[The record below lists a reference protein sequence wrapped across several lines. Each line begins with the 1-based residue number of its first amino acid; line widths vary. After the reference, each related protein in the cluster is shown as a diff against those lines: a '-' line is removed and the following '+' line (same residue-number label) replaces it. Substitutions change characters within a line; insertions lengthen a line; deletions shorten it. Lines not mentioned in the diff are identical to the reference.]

1 MANPSRGHEKRGTQS
16 ECLPVS
22 TAGNLARS
30 KSGTW
35 VDCSK
40 PCLQK
45 VWKGA
50 APHKEMKRMYGFK
63 RALPGDKLRS
73 RASLRDQTY
82 DFPENRKAIEWIAAD
97 TERAFVVPWNEYTA
111 QPVLLRLFCIG
122 RRDGDEEKA
131 PFLQGREVHM
141 MNRKH
146 YLHILGTAVVAAL
159 CSITNNFSGGGRCSR
174 SVICFRCSG
183 IWTGRHHC
191 RSETPGLGI
200 QTLSRYRHGHSSWR
214 I

>member
-1 MANPSRGHEKRGTQS
+1 MGSSLMASPSRGHEKRGTQS

-45 VWKGA
+45 VWKA
-50 APHKEMKRMYGFK
+50 QRLTKKWKECTVIKEHRWGETTC
-63 RALPGDKLRS
+63 

-97 TERAFVVPWNEYTA
+97 TERALWCHEMSTQHSLFFCGFFVSVGET
-111 QPVLLRLFCIG
+111 VMR
-122 RRDGDEEKA
+122 
-131 PFLQGREVHM
+131 
-141 MNRKH
+141 RKH
-146 YLHILGTAVVAAL
+146 R
-159 CSITNNFSGGGRCSR
+159 F
-174 SVICFRCSG
+174 FREERY
-183 IWTGRHHC
+183 IWWIGNTIYT
-191 RSETPGLGI
+191 S
-200 QTLSRYRHGHSSWR
+200 
-214 I
+214 

>member
-1 MANPSRGHEKRGTQS
+1 MRSEELSQSACLFLLQETWLVQSQGHGLTARSRACKKCERRSASQKNEKNVRLQK
-16 ECLPVS
+16 S
-22 TAGNLARS
+22 TA
-30 KSGTW
+30 W
-35 VDCSK
+35 EK
-40 PCLQK
+40 P
-45 VWKGA
+45 
-50 APHKEMKRMYGFK
+50 
-63 RALPGDKLRS
+63 RS

-97 TERAFVVPWNEYTA
+97 TERAFVPWNGYTA
-111 QPVLLRLFCIG
+111 QPAFLRLFCIG

-146 YLHILGTAVVAAL
+146 YLHILGTAVVATL

-174 SVICFRCSG
+174 GVVCFRCSG
-183 IWTGRHHC
+183 IWTGRNHC
-191 RSETPGLGI
+191 RSETPWLGI

>member
-1 MANPSRGHEKRGTQS
+1 MRSEELSQSACLFLLQETWLVQSQGHGLT
-16 ECLPVS
+16 
-22 TAGNLARS
+22 ARS
-30 KSGTW
+30 RACKKCEKAQRLTKKW
-35 VDCSK
+35 KECTASK
-40 PCLQK
+40 EHCL
-45 VWKGA
+45 G
-50 APHKEMKRMYGFK
+50 ETS
-63 RALPGDKLRS
+63 S
-73 RASLRDQTY
+73 RASLLDQTY

-97 TERAFVVPWNEYTA
+97 TERAFVPWNGYTA
-111 QPVLLRLFCIG
+111 QPVFLRLFCIG

-146 YLHILGTAVVAAL
+146 YLHILGTAVVATL

-174 SVICFRCSG
+174 GVVCFRCAG

>member
-1 MANPSRGHEKRGTQS
+1 MASPSRGHEKRGTQS

-35 VDCSK
+35 VDSSK
-40 PCLQK
+40 PCLQN
-45 VWKGA
+45 VWKA
-50 APHKEMKRMYGFK
+50 QRLTKKWKECTVIKEHRWGETTQQSLFARSDLWFSWKSKSYRMNSRRY
-63 RALPGDKLRS
+63 RAC
-73 RASLRDQTY
+73 
-82 DFPENRKAIEWIAAD
+82 
-97 TERAFVVPWNEYTA
+97 FVVPWNEYTA
-111 QPVLLRLFCIG
+111 QPAFLRLFCIG

-146 YLHILGTAVVAAL
+146 YLHILGTAVVATL

-174 SVICFRCSG
+174 GAVCFRCSG
-183 IWTGRHHC
+183 IWTGRNHC

-200 QTLSRYRHGHSSWR
+200 QTLSRYRHGHSSGR